1 MVAESYI
8 EILRNHL
15 LGTVGDL
22 GKEASAILFQQD
34 NDLKHTARASRKW
47 FRHNNISTL
56 DWPPQTPDLNPI
68 EHLWGTL
75 KKLVVGEI
83 SSS

>member
-15 LGTVGDL
+15 PGTVGDL
-22 GKEASAILFQQD
+22 GKEASDIVFQQD
-34 NDLKHTARASRKW
+34 NDLKHTARASRKR
-47 FRHNNISTL
+47 FRDNNISTL
-56 DWPPQTPDLNPI
+56 DWPPQIPDLNPI

-75 KKLVVGEI
+75 KKSVDG
-83 SSS
+83 